1 MKKFL
6 LWFRIVRP
14 QTLFASL
21 VPVLV
26 GVISVWHAH
35 TPVQVA
41 NPFAVASVTA
51 FCALGLQILS
61 NLIND
66 YYDFVR
72 GSDKAGR
79 AGFKRALAEGEVS
92 SRQMLTAICV
102 DFAVVAVSGLCLVF
116 SGGIPI
122 LLIGGSAILF
132 AWLYTA
138 TSHSLS
144 YLGIA
149 DIFVFLYYGVIASA
163 GTAYLLTHS
172 FVPTSFHAGAVCGLI
187 SMCVLMINN
196 LRDIEDDRVAGKRTL
211 PVRFG
216 KHTAELLM
224 LLEVLLMPVF
234 ACLAFGIS
242 LPMLILVPALYIFT
256 LVIKARGQ
264 EYNKYLL
271 FTGLSNVVY
280 LFLCL
285 LMLLLKI

>member
-1 MKKFL
+1 MNKIL
-6 LWFRIVRP
+6 LWARIIRP

-26 GVISVWHAH
+26 GIYATYKSGVDIA
-35 TPVQVA
+35 
-41 NPFAVASVTA
+41 AVHPALIASVTA
-51 FCALGLQILS
+51 VCALGLQILS

-66 YYDFVR
+66 YYDFLR

-79 AGFKRALAEGEVS
+79 AGFRRALAEGEVS
-92 SRQMLTAICV
+92 QDQMLLAILIDLALV
-102 DFAVVAVSGLCLVF
+102 LATGLVLVISGRL
-116 SGGIPI
+116 PI
-122 LLIGGSAILF
+122 LLIGVSAIIF

-149 DIFVFLYYGVIASA
+149 DIFVFLYYGVVAAA

-172 FVPTSFHAGAVCGLI
+172 FVPSAFFAGAVSGLI

-196 LRDIEDDRVAGKRTL
+196 LRDIEDDREAGKRTL

-216 KHTAELLM
+216 KKTAELIM

-234 ACLAFGIS
+234 AYLAFGFSPAVFIL
-242 LPMLILVPALYIFT
+242 LPALLLYAAVLKASGASYNKCLLATGLMNVLYLILCI
-256 LVIKARGQ
+256 I
-264 EYNKYLL
+264 
-271 FTGLSNVVY
+271 
-280 LFLCL
+280 
-285 LMLLLKI
+285 